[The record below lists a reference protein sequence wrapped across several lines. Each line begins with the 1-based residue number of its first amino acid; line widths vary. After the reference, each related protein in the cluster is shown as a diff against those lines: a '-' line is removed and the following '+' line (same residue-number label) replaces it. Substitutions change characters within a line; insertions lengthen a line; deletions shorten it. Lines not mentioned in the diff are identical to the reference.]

1 MSPINI
7 CIFKNKQN
15 LPPFVLH
22 IYIYIYARGL
32 VPNLGGTAQHNYT
45 QSLHILTKF
54 WFKYVGRQNI

>member
-1 MSPINI
+1 MH
-7 CIFKNKQN
+7 FQKQAKFA
-15 LPPFVLH
+15 PFCFT
-22 IYIYIYARGL
+22 YIYIYARGL